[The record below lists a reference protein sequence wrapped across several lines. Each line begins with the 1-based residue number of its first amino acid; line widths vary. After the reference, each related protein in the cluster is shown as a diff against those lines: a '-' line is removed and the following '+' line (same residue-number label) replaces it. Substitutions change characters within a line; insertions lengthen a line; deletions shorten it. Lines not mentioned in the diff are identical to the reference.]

1 MKGDEER
8 TRRAVELQPQKSELD
23 GQSTVHFVWA
33 PPSVVGGGCAE
44 RRCKRR
50 GDEVD
55 NSKGKRTRERERFQ
69 RRGRSEACLLFVN
82 WVVGLHFGNCF
93 DNQSSLDQEPNRD
106 EV

>member
-55 NSKGKRTRERERFQ
+55 NSKARGPGSESDSSEEEERGVPALCQ
-69 RRGRSEACLLFVN
+69 LGRRAPLRKLF
-82 WVVGLHFGNCF
+82 
-93 DNQSSLDQEPNRD
+93 
-106 EV
+106 

>member
-23 GQSTVHFVWA
+23 GQSTVHFVWV
-33 PPSVVGGGCAE
+33 PPSLVGGGCAE

-55 NSKGKRTRERERFQ
+55 NSKAEDQGCESDSSEEEERGVLALCQ
-69 RRGRSEACLLFVN
+69 LGRGAPLRKLF
-82 WVVGLHFGNCF
+82 
-93 DNQSSLDQEPNRD
+93 
-106 EV
+106 